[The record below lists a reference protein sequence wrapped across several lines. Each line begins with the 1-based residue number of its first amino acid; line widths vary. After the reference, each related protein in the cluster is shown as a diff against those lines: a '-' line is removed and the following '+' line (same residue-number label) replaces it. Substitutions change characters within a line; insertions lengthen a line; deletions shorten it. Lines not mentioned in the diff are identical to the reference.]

1 MIFGAS
7 KGVILRRKKEAVI
20 EKIISGG
27 QTGAD
32 QGALDT
38 AIRLDIDHGGWIPR
52 GRKTEAG
59 PLPDK
64 YHLKEMPTGDYHQ
77 RTEKNVA
84 SAEAS
89 LIFSHGPLTGG
100 ALLTQQMAILHGRP
114 WLHVD
119 LETLAAF
126 EAARNINDWITEY
139 DIRVLNVAG
148 SRASQ
153 DPYIYQLTADIL
165 ESAYYLGLVQMP
177 ASEAAYDIAGV
188 PDSVAQAVDMMVAQ
202 LPLKDRTVVANLQK
216 NQLGNLL
223 QAVDIYL
230 SGEFALGRGND
241 LLMAA
246 CTRYLDEEL
255 NSETEPAM
263 AIITELWKRLRETH
277 RLRIVK

>member
-1 MIFGAS
+1 VNQFQNTAG
-7 KGVILRRKKEAVI
+7 KLTVI

-32 QGALDT
+32 QGALDI
-38 AIRLDIDHGGWIPR
+38 ALKLDIDHGGWIPR

-64 YHLKEMPTGDYHQ
+64 YRLQEMPTGEYHK

-84 SAEAS
+84 SAEATV
-89 LIFSHGPLTGG
+89 IFSHGPLTGG
-100 ALLTQQMAILHGRP
+100 SLLTQQVAIRHGRP

-119 LETLAAF
+119 LETLPAF
-126 EAARNINDWITEY
+126 EASRTINDWIKEY

-148 SRASQ
+148 PRASQ
-153 DPYIYQLTADIL
+153 DPHIYKATADIL
-165 ESAYYLGLVQMP
+165 ESAYYLSLVQMP
-177 ASEAAYDIAGV
+177 GRETASGLAGV
-188 PDSVAQAVDMMVAQ
+188 PESVDQAVDMMVAQ
-202 LPLKDRTVVANLQK
+202 LPLKDRTAVANLQK
-216 NQLGNLL
+216 NQLENLL

-241 LLMAA
+241 LLMAS
-246 CTRYLDEEL
+246 CSRYLNEEL
-255 NSETEPAM
+255 EGQNEPAM
-263 AIITELWKRLRETH
+263 AVINELWKRLRGTH